1 MNATVGIS
9 GIGLVGPWGTDLSS
23 LRAARSEGAGNVRLV
38 ETVPAINGVAKNDM
52 RRMSKLTRFSLFAA
66 SRALAQSGRAA
77 DKTGLFVGLT
87 HGSTSH
93 MVEFH
98 DYLFDYGPEM
108 ASPNSFSNGVTNAP
122 LSSVSAALKM
132 TCGGTTMLGYE
143 NNGCEVLSYCARAI
157 ADSYYDACLAGSS
170 EEYSPVVHD
179 AYKACGWFDAA
190 TPPHLPFP
198 REEGAAGLGISEGS
212 AFVVLE
218 RLSHFTD
225 KNPLCLF
232 TPVDPGE
239 YRGGA
244 GVVISGAGAG
254 PQDSYERAALAAIA
268 KAGGVKPALLFTRP
282 LFGETF
288 GLGAMLSALVA
299 CDIVANGAVYP
310 AFPAHPSLAGSFE
323 TRMAGPAS
331 SALVIAAAR
340 NGQVSAGLF
349 TRADNGAVPA

>member
-9 GIGLVGPWGTDLSS
+9 GIGLIGPWGTDLAS
-23 LRAARSEGAGNVRLV
+23 LRAARSEGPAQVRLV
-38 ETVPAINGVAKNDM
+38 EAVPAIDGIAKNDM

-77 DKTGLFVGLT
+77 ESTGLFVGLT

-122 LSSVSAALKM
+122 LSSVSAFLKM
-132 TCGGTTMLGYE
+132 TFGGTTMLGYE

-170 EEYSPVVHD
+170 EEYAPVVHD
-179 AYKACGWFDAA
+179 AYKACGWFGDIA
-190 TPPHLPFP
+190 PPHLPFP
-198 REEGAAGLGISEGS
+198 REEGAAGTGISEGG

-218 RLSHFTD
+218 PLAHFTD
-225 KNPLCLF
+225 KKPLCLF
-232 TPVDPGE
+232 TPLDPNE

-254 PQDSYERAALAAIA
+254 PQDGFELSALSKIA
-268 KAGGVKPALLFTRP
+268 KAGGAKPALLFTRP

-288 GLGAMLSALVA
+288 GLGAMLSVLVA

-310 AFPAHPSLAGSFE
+310 AFPVHPSLAGSFE
-323 TRMAGPAS
+323 TRMAGPAAS
-331 SALVIAAAR
+331 VLVIAAAR
-340 NGQVSAGLF
+340 NEQVSAGLF
-349 TRADNGAVPA
+349 SKTDVQ